1 MARERSLK
9 LLLVIDH
16 FGAGGAQR
24 QIVELACGLKRRGH
38 SVEMFAYFPSH
49 GFFRPRVDEQQI
61 VVHEY
66 DKGSGFSLG
75 VVRRLAELINRR
87 NFDVVVSYL
96 SSPNVYAE
104 LAKLFA
110 PRARLVV
117 SERTSFHDDKSRVSA
132 FGRRALHVAADH
144 VVANSHTQSDWL
156 RRRPWLRDKVSCIY
170 NGLDL
175 GLFAGDRTFPQ
186 RAEPLRLV
194 AVGRV
199 GPEKNALNLIRALT
213 LFHREW
219 GYAPQVSWIGARD
232 GSSAGRGYCQ
242 RVDELLE
249 SCPEV
254 KNNWRWLGEEANIP
268 ELLQKYHA
276 LIHPSFYEGLPN
288 VVCEALA
295 SGMPVLLSNVCD
307 HPLLAGHGE
316 RGFLFEP
323 AEPRSIANAIKR
335 LTALEADDWGKLSR
349 NARRYAEENLG
360 AERMITEYED
370 LLARLLPRRC
380 AKRCAS

>member
-1 MARERSLK
+1 MK

-38 SVEMFAYFPSH
+38 SVEMFTYFPAH

-66 DKGSGFSLG
+66 DKGSGFSVG

-87 NFDVVVSYL
+87 HFDVVVSYL

-132 FGRRALHVAADH
+132 FVRRALHVAADR
-144 VVANSHTQSDWL
+144 VVANSHTQSQWL
-156 RRRPWLRDKVSCIY
+156 RRKPWLRDKVSCIY

-175 GLFAGDRTFPQ
+175 GLFVADRMFPQ

-199 GPEKNALNLIRALT
+199 GPEKNALNLIKALT
-213 LFHREW
+213 LLHREW
-219 GYAPQVSWIGARD
+219 GYAPQITWIGARD
-232 GSSAGRGYCQ
+232 GGSAGRGYCQ

-254 KNNWRWLGEEANIP
+254 KNNWSWLGEETNIP
-268 ELLQKYHA
+268 QLLPKYHA

-295 SGMPVLLSNVCD
+295 SGMPVLLSKVCD
-307 HPLLAGHGE
+307 HPLLAGDGE
-316 RGFLFEP
+316 RGFLFDP
-323 AEPRSIANAIKR
+323 AEPGSIANAIKR
-335 LTALEADDWGKLSR
+335 LAALEAGDWGKLSR

-370 LLARLLPRRC
+370 LFARLLPRHC
-380 AKRCAS
+380 AKRCES